1 MLDLNVIRC
10 FTKTLNPSH
19 SATVQDFS
27 QGWSPRRPPAP
38 SPPWCWRQLDAQED
52 DLCNDINARGGHF
65 SSTDAAAALHS
76 RKRFEER
83 SNEQLSRWEMS
94 RWELWCTEAMGS
106 WADVGSWEL
115 WESRRWAQAAHW
127 EESSCNSWDVLLG
140 SVANLSTFFIHL
152 TLICLLVWCLIL
164 GFDFGTKWKLNW
176 NHTIIIIWQRH
187 WRQSQ
192 NQMCTKRDNILQ

>member
-1 MLDLNVIRC
+1 MLDLNVIHFAVLR
-10 FTKTLNPSH
+10 KPWIPLTLPQCRISLKADLLEDRLH
-19 SATVQDFS
+19 QVHHDVGASWMHKKMISVMIS
-27 QGWSPRRPPAP
+27 MQGG
-38 SPPWCWRQLDAQED
+38 D
-52 DLCNDINARGGHF
+52 NF

-76 RKRFEER
+76 RKRFGER

-152 TLICLLVWCLIL
+152 TLICLLI
-164 GFDFGTKWKLNW
+164 
-176 NHTIIIIWQRH
+176 
-187 WRQSQ
+187 
-192 NQMCTKRDNILQ
+192 